1 MTPKEQEAATYMEGT
16 GQRWAAELIRRIA
29 YERDI
34 AVRALEN
41 IAKHDTQAT
50 ALCALREIERMKEI
64 AQ

>member
-16 GQRWAAELIRRIA
+16 GQRWVAELIRRIA
-29 YERDI
+29 HERDI

-50 ALCALREIERMKEI
+50 ALGALRDIEHLKEA